1 MVSARAHRSLVAV
14 LVLCAVALLCVG
26 AGRARAGTWTLISCS
41 QPNGAPAPT
50 DGWTGSWWAGGPTA
64 GSGDTNSCA
73 SPGGALVA
81 ASSQNTGAY
90 AYTGPEWVFNAPGG
104 AAILGGSITATL
116 LAPQGEAW
124 IGTPGP
130 AYDGTDVIA
139 NCGQDSPPCQNG
151 ATESGTFPITHPGG
165 TSIYAP
171 ALCATSSIACPATG
185 GTSVNAQVAITRAQI
200 ELSVDA
206 APTGRNFSGS
216 LLSRGAGGT
225 ADLVFTASDP
235 GAGGGFGPGVY
246 GVTVQ
251 LDGRTVYSGVPDA
264 YHGDCVALGTDPAT
278 GGLMFD
284 HGQPC
289 APLAKLTIPV
299 QTGAL
304 SDGRHQLT
312 VAMSDAAGEVAT
324 VLHRSIRTFNPV
336 TSPRPHRARE
346 VDAQVTTGWT
356 FAGPTAQLDSVHVS
370 SLPRHSTVSAA
381 CTGRRCPALRP
392 SEVTVARLSRLWA
405 ALKHATFHAGDRL
418 QLTIRARHLTP
429 EPIAFSIRS
438 GRRPTAR
445 LLRSP

>member
-1 MVSARAHRSLVAV
+1 MVPARAQRSLVAV
-14 LVLCAVALLCVG
+14 LVLCAVALLG
-26 AGRARAGTWTLISCS
+26 AGAGHARAGTWTLVGCT

-50 DGWTGSWWAGGPTA
+50 DGWTPGWWAGGPTP

-73 SPGGALVA
+73 TPGGALSA
-81 ASSQNTGAY
+81 ASSQTGAAY

-104 AAILGGSITATL
+104 ATILGGSITATL

-130 AYDGTDVIA
+130 AYDGADVIA
-139 NCGQDSPPCQNG
+139 NCRQGSPPCQNG
-151 ATESGTFPITHPGG
+151 ATESGTFPISHPGG

-171 ALCATSSIACPATG
+171 ALCVVSSIACPATG
-185 GTSVNAQVAITRAQI
+185 SAGVNAQVAITQAEI

-206 APTGRNFSGS
+206 TPAAHNFSGP
-216 LLSRGAGGT
+216 LLTHGASGT

-235 GAGGGFGPGVY
+235 GVGGGFGPGVY

-251 LDGRTVYSGVPDA
+251 LDGRTVYSGVPDT
-264 YHGDCVALGTDPAT
+264 YRGECVALGTDPAS

-299 QTGAL
+299 QTRAL
-304 SDGRHQLT
+304 SDGRHQLVVT
-312 VAMSDAAGEVAT
+312 MSDAAGEVAT
-324 VLHRSIRTFNPV
+324 VLHRSITTFNPV
-336 TSPRPHRARE
+336 ISPLPRRGGETSARLT
-346 VDAQVTTGWT
+346 AGWT
-356 FAGPTAQLDSVHVS
+356 FAGPTAQLDSVH
-370 SLPRHSTVSAA
+370 LNALARHSRVSVA
-381 CTGRRCPALRP
+381 CTGPRCPGLRP
-392 SEVTVARLSRLWA
+392 SHVTAAHLTKLWT

-418 QLTIRARHLTP
+418 EVTIRAPHARP
-429 EPIAFSIRS
+429 EPIEFRIHR
-438 GRRPTAR
+438 GRQPTVR

>member
-1 MVSARAHRSLVAV
+1 MVPARAHRSLVAV
-14 LVLCAVALLCVG
+14 LVLCAVALLCAG
-26 AGRARAGTWTLISCS
+26 AGHARAGTWTLIGCT

-50 DGWTGSWWAGGPTA
+50 DGWTAGWWAGGPTL

-73 SPGGALVA
+73 TPGGALSA
-81 ASSQNTGAY
+81 ASSQNGAAY

-104 AAILGGSITATL
+104 AAILGGSISATL
-116 LAPQGEAW
+116 SAPQGEAW

-130 AYDGTDVIA
+130 AYDGADVIA
-139 NCGQDSPPCQNG
+139 NCQQGSPPCQNG
-151 ATESGTFPITHPGG
+151 ATESGTFPISHPGG

-171 ALCATSSIACPATG
+171 ALCATSSIACTATG
-185 GTSVNAQVAITRAQI
+185 STGVNAQVAITQAEI
-200 ELSVDA
+200 ELAVEA
-206 APTGRNFSGS
+206 TPTARNFSGS
-216 LLSRGAGGT
+216 LLSHGANGT

-235 GAGGGFGPGVY
+235 GASGGFGPGVY

-251 LDGRTVYSGVPDA
+251 LDGRTVYSGVPDT

-299 QTGAL
+299 QTSAL
-304 SDGRHQLT
+304 SDGRHPLT
-312 VAMSDAAGEVAT
+312 VAMSDAAGETAT
-324 VLHRSIRTFNPV
+324 VLQRSISTFNPV
-336 TSPRPHRARE
+336 TSPLPHRPRE

-356 FAGPTAQLDSVHVS
+356 FAGSTAQLDSVRVS
-370 SLPRHSTVSAA
+370 SLPKHTTVSAA

-392 SEVTVARLSRLWA
+392 SHVTVARLSRLWS
-405 ALKHATFHAGDRL
+405 ALKRATFHAGDRL

-429 EPIAFSIRS
+429 EPIEFRIRA